1 MDCHYPAFSDSVNDS
16 ISIQAV
22 ENIYV
27 ALKLSSGGYLNME
40 EEESAL
46 RDQALQRIGRNV
58 VNFQRME
65 KAIKSLIVA
74 GNIRGHASD
83 LAEIHR
89 KRSEQVDK
97 RSMGLLVDEF
107 LSTVYANELPGK
119 DSSPSDHPAN
129 EIWMSFSLR
138 VERDEQYISAHR
150 EALTFV
156 VRERNELMHQMLW
169 AFDLNSDESCRDL
182 ISRLDEQ
189 NERLRPHYE
198 WVMQMLGRLRSLQ
211 QEILAR
217 MDDILFP
224 TGRDSGDAA

>member
-1 MDCHYPAFSDSVNDS
+1 
-16 ISIQAV
+16 
-22 ENIYV
+22 
-27 ALKLSSGGYLNME
+27 ME
-40 EEESAL
+40 EEKSEL

-89 KRSEQVDK
+89 KRSEWVDK

-107 LSTVYANELPGK
+107 LSTVYANNLPS
-119 DSSPSDHPAN
+119 DDPSPSDDPPG
-129 EIWMSFSLR
+129 EIWISFSLR
-138 VERDEQYISAHR
+138 VERDEQYIRPQR
-150 EALTFV
+150 EALSRV
-156 VRERNELMHQMLW
+156 VQERNELIHQMLW
-169 AFDLNSDESCRDL
+169 AFDLNSDQGCREL